1 RVPLNRGDQRILYL
15 GQQLQLGERERV
27 ERRRGLYAGGG
38 VARDRLGR
46 NDLMAGEGDQ
56 GRVSGDQDGGQ
67 GAHALLRVWAQVGV
81 AIAGEIRQAGCRR
94 RRAALARSRVPCDT
108 RGRAAGCPAGHHG
121 RPRAAIFAPCPRP
134 FWSKPASTRSNP
146 RSPPP
151 RAARTASS
159 CAPTWWKG
167 ARRPVPG

>member
-1 RVPLNRGDQRILYL
+1 HRRVVRPVQHVEVRQLGHGAHVARVPLNRGDQRILYL

-81 AIAGEIRQAGCRR
+81 AI
-94 RRAALARSRVPCDT
+94 
-108 RGRAAGCPAGHHG
+108 
-121 RPRAAIFAPCPRP
+121 
-134 FWSKPASTRSNP
+134 
-146 RSPPP
+146 
-151 RAARTASS
+151 
-159 CAPTWWKG
+159 
-167 ARRPVPG
+167 